1 MIFIRI
7 FDNAKGCTL
16 YLNWFLLYLLIIC
29 IGEWGCSLSGNN
41 SSDDLGND
49 IYSDVHKY
57 PRGFK
62 VIGYLPTWGDFDQN
76 LRTADFSKLTHV
88 NIAFGN
94 PDSDGNLEENLNDDQ
109 ITALVLKASENNV
122 KVSISLG
129 GAIAPSYEDF
139 LHVDNR
145 TGFIADLVSYVEK
158 HDLDGIDI
166 DLEGDNIPTN
176 YEEFVADLAKQ
187 LKPEKLLT
195 AALGLWYS
203 DKISDAALA
212 QFDWI
217 NVMSYD
223 ATGPWAP
230 DVVGQHSPYAK
241 AEEDLNHFM
250 MRDVLSVKLVLG
262 VPFYGYDFK
271 YNTSERMGISYKE
284 IVNEYPGAEN
294 SDQVDKIY
302 YNGIDTITEKV
313 RLVKKRDAGGIM
325 IWEITQDVD
334 TIDNL
339 SLLRAIYEE
348 LSHEGSLSR

>member
-1 MIFIRI
+1 M
-7 FDNAKGCTL
+7 N
-16 YLNWFLLYLLIIC
+16 LLIIC
-29 IGEWGCSLSGNN
+29 ITAWGCSVGGN
-41 SSDDLGND
+41 SDSDDVVNSGH
-49 IYSDVHKY
+49 SDFNKY
-57 PRGFK
+57 PKGFK
-62 VIGYLPTWGDFDQN
+62 VIGYLPTWGDFDRN
-76 LRTADFSKLTHV
+76 LSVADFSKLTHV

-94 PDSDGNLEENLNDDQ
+94 PDSDGNLEDNLNDDQ
-109 ITALVLKASENNV
+109 VAAVVLKAKENNV

-129 GAIAPSYEDF
+129 GAIAPPYEDF
-139 LHVDNR
+139 LNIDNR
-145 TGFIADLVSYVEK
+145 TDFVADLVAYVEQ

-166 DLEGDNIPTN
+166 DIEGDNIPAN
-176 YEEFVADLAKQ
+176 YEEFVTDLA
-187 LKPEKLLT
+187 LKLKSEKLLT

-203 DKISDAALA
+203 DQISDVALA

-230 DVVGQHSPYAK
+230 DVIGQHSSYAK

-250 MRDVLSVKLVLG
+250 MRGVPSVKLILG

-294 SDQVDKIY
+294 SDRLDKIY
-302 YNGIDTITEKV
+302 YNGINTITEKV

-325 IWEITQDVD
+325 IWEITQDVESS
-334 TIDNL
+334 DNR
-339 SLLRAIYEE
+339 SLLRAIYQEVFHSV
-348 LSHEGSLSR
+348 LK